1 MPFYDVDTATPCNKR
16 GPNYKYKYS
25 YLLPTMPRETP
36 QLLNE
41 LMVEMNRFLET
52 SDYNLT
58 LHKLTSHLI
67 DLSTTFLQ
75 FSLRI
80 WTYIRH

>member
-1 MPFYDVDTATPCNKR
+1 
-16 GPNYKYKYS
+16 
-25 YLLPTMPRETP
+25 MPRETP